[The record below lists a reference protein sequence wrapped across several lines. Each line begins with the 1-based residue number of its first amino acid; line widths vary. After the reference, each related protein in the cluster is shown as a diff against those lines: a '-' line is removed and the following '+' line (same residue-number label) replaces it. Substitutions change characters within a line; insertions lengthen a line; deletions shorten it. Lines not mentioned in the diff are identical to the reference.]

1 MNKNEVIPS
10 ESIEQHIYF
19 IRGMRVILDSDL
31 SALYG
36 VKTKVL
42 NQAVKRNK
50 NRFPADFAF
59 QLRQE
64 DLAAIN
70 KQGGMRSQIVT
81 ASKRNIRF
89 LPFVFTE
96 HGALMASNVLK
107 SSRALSMSIYVVRA
121 FVRLRD
127 TLALHK
133 DLAQKLAELERKVQS
148 HDEELQAIVH
158 ALQQLMEPPEKP
170 KREIGF
176 RVKEPT
182 TKYGVK
188 RQR

>member
-1 MNKNEVIPS
+1 MTKTTYKYS
-10 ESIEQHIYF
+10 ESIEQHIFF

-31 SALYG
+31 SAIYG
-36 VKTKVL
+36 VKTKAL

-50 NRFPADFAF
+50 DRFPADFAF
-59 QLRQE
+59 QLKQE
-64 DLAAIN
+64 DLAAIDN
-70 KQGGMRSQIVT
+70 QRGIRSQIVT

-121 FVRLRD
+121 FIRLREV
-127 TLALHK
+127 LALNK
-133 DLAQKLAELERKVQS
+133 DLAQKLSELERKVQS
-148 HDEELQAIVH
+148 HDTELQAIVH
-158 ALQQLMEPPEKP
+158 AIRQLMEPPEKP

-176 RVKEPT
+176 RIKET
-182 TKYGVK
+182 QAQYKAK
-188 RQR
+188 K

>member
-1 MNKNEVIPS
+1 MTKTTYKYS
-10 ESIEQHIYF
+10 ESIEQHIFF

-31 SALYG
+31 SSIYG
-36 VKTKVL
+36 VKTKAL

-50 NRFPADFAF
+50 DRFPADFAF
-59 QLRQE
+59 QLKQE
-64 DLAAIN
+64 DLAAIDN
-70 KQGGMRSQIVT
+70 QRGIRSQIVT

-121 FVRLRD
+121 FIRLRE
-127 TLALHK
+127 TLALNK
-133 DLAQKLAELERKVQS
+133 DLAQKLSELERKVQS
-148 HDEELQAIVH
+148 HDTELQAIVH
-158 ALQQLMEPPEKP
+158 AIRHLMEPPEKP

-176 RVKEPT
+176 RVKET
-182 TKYGVK
+182 QAQYKVK
-188 RQR
+188 R

>member
-1 MNKNEVIPS
+1 
-10 ESIEQHIYF
+10 
-19 IRGMRVILDSDL
+19 MRVILDSDL
-31 SALYG
+31 SAIYG

-50 NRFPADFAF
+50 ERFPTDFAF
-59 QLRQE
+59 QLQQK

-70 KQGGMRSQIVT
+70 NQHGMRSQIVT

-121 FVRLRD
+121 FIRLREAF
-127 TLALHK
+127 ALHK
-133 DLAQKLAELERKVQS
+133 DLAQKLSELERKIQS
-148 HDEELQAIVH
+148 HDAELQAIVQ
-158 ALQQLMEPPEKP
+158 ALRQLMEPQEKP

-176 RVKEPT
+176 RVKESLA
-182 TKYGVK
+182 KYNVK
-188 RQR
+188 

>member
-1 MNKNEVIPS
+1 MAKTVYKYS
-10 ESIEQHIYF
+10 ESIEQHIFF

-31 SALYG
+31 SAMYG

-50 NRFPADFAF
+50 DRFPADFAF
-59 QLRQE
+59 QLKRE
-64 DLAAIN
+64 EISAIDN
-70 KQGGMRSQIVT
+70 QRGMRSQIVT

-107 SSRALSMSIYVVRA
+107 STRALSMSIYVVRA
-121 FVRLRD
+121 FIRLRE

-133 DLAQKLAELERKVQS
+133 DLAQKLSELERKVQS
-148 HDEELQAIVH
+148 HDAELQAIVH
-158 ALQQLMEPPEKP
+158 ALRQLMEPQEKP

-176 RVKEPT
+176 RVKEQT
-182 TKYGVK
+182 AKYGVK
-188 RQR
+188 RQK